1 MGWFGW
7 SRRQSGD
14 PAAAQAALDLN
25 ASPGDVSALNT
36 LDVWHYAVCH
46 AFGTLACAPVASSAH
61 VLDVACGTGRWA
73 REMARLLP
81 GGWVA
86 GFDLDGQQIDRAL
99 DEGAWRGD
107 DLLPPNCQLVQADA
121 LARFPYADASFDY
134 AHGRFFSAFVP
145 AAQWPRVIGEMA
157 RVTRPSGWVELVDAT
172 RFTAQAPAHDYLLQC
187 LRRLYEHDGLTLEPG
202 STLERLLREA
212 GLKRLYRRT
221 VTVQAGAGREGL
233 GKSLVGDL
241 VIGLVTAGPAYV
253 QAGIASEGQVRLAIE
268 RAQRDEAGAAIQIA
282 LTAAWGQRL

>member
-7 SRRQSGD
+7 SRRQAGD
-14 PAAAQAALDLN
+14 PATQAALDLN
-25 ASPGDVSALNT
+25 ALPADVLALSS

-46 AFGTLACAPVASSAH
+46 AYGTLACAPVAPTAH

-86 GFDLDGQQIDRAL
+86 GFDLDGHQIDRAL

-145 AAQWPRVIGEMA
+145 AAQWSRVIGEMV
-157 RVTRPSGWVELVDAT
+157 RVTRPNGWVELVDAA
-172 RFTAQAPAHDYLLQC
+172 RFSAQAPAHNFLLQC
-187 LRRLYEHDGLTLEPG
+187 LRRLYEHDGLILEPG

-212 GLKRLYRRT
+212 EVKRLYRRA
-221 VTVQAGAGREGL
+221 VTVQAVASREGL
-233 GKSLVGDL
+233 GKSLVADL
-241 VIGLVTAGPAYV
+241 LIGLVTAGPAYI
-253 QAGIASEGQVRLAIE
+253 QAGIASEAQVRSAIE
-268 RAQRDEAGAAIQIA
+268 QARRDETGTAIQIT